1 MSVTTIIEFKL
12 SLLLMLALSMLTTIN
27 AQTISAKLNTTL
39 PASGTGVFTPFMR
52 QLKVTVDF
60 TVGSSSQSVSAT
72 SMSISNGV
80 VVTFNPTTSQPSCTA
95 LFFMK
100 TYEKTPTITVSIQS
114 GQTFN
119 LPYTVGEW
127 IEPEAMPITPIVNQI
142 STQIIG
148 GGCDYALEFT
158 PSTINASM
166 NYYGYYSVDGD
177 SSDNKATLVKRSP
190 PTYFVETTRSTSPQ
204 GGPSSNGVS
213 NLAGVRY
220 FNSALSTQCFDS
232 FTTAFG
238 AQDELY
244 GPASPDEP
252 YQFMFFQ
259 SHKKVSNFYISP
271 RESIKDAPYVIGATE
286 NTYYYSELKTNG
298 INQKYVSLTAISNP
312 NITKTFSNIVQNPI
326 VDTAFIVKLVP
337 PLSAPDPVNPYL
349 LVEHLFE
356 NGFLYIVTGTFT
368 DFTSIHHMVV
378 ASGNNVLLYDKD
390 INSASYSKRFI
401 LPYNIGAST
410 IQVYSVA
417 KDGSTKTHYNGG
429 TNITFTTA
437 IPPTQMLN
445 SATVNNRMVSV
456 STTFSNYPIGVVPIV
471 KTPVQSQLKFINGF
485 FNNDHISIFNL
496 QSSFPYGYN
505 GDRVNINHLDQFQV
519 TNDTPTMPF
528 AIVSNQAYSSVTTK
542 DQIPLLV
549 VVGQEKIQLDIL
561 NPIVQVDLTLTALL
575 VDVNDGMGVGIG
587 ETTCAITLGPFTF
600 PVISKYRRTGDVVN
614 GQYVIPFNF
623 PAIYCSSHF
632 NILCADIHGNVLDIN
647 STSQFASNY
656 FKKTTPDF
664 CSSTPSIGYVYN
676 PSGQAGKMGFTV
688 ILGAVSAPIDQLTLT
703 LYQDRENT
711 VAVRS
716 IPLTLSQSESS
727 SKGLVM
733 SPHQLFTGSDT
744 LVPVTV
750 QTTLYFGLTI
760 KRGGSSMTYNTQ
772 DIEYFNSLGNTYFQP
787 TQVKSD
793 SSINFYPPTYALLP
807 KFTLSYLNAS
817 AISVLIDTPSSSI
830 VNFTIAIN
838 DDRNPRVNRI
848 IHAMQPTTPNPVEL
862 NLNID
867 NLAPFRNAFV
877 ESACSSDHCES
888 YPYYGY
894 LSTWPVTVSP
904 PVYSSTVTVTSQPTT
919 IDVTKA
925 NRKVTL
931 VAKITTTSAL
941 LDPMPMI
948 YITEN
953 YSNDKLQ
960 CQSVYVSQVSIRGAI
975 IFTVTCDID
984 IPLNWG
990 TRGIS
995 FSVWQISYEYHTA
1008 GTFSTGPS
1016 PLTLTSSIGPNIET
1030 ATFYIGSDHI
1040 ILKGWNL
1047 FYIGTT
1053 STYTPILVANSI
1065 PLPTFYSLDG
1075 FNGEL
1080 TVPTGFNP
1088 LENFDISLNGNV
1100 INVRVLGC
1108 MRSNC
1113 SGNGQCIGGKCNG
1126 ICEHQICN
1134 CVDPWT
1140 GPSCNMNATDLSM
1153 NLALPLGDPT
1163 SYFRNYSSNN
1173 LEIPIDQDSLD
1184 TSFSMTLISVD
1195 ELRVDDSTVISYTLS
1210 KWTPLQP
1217 PPANNSTASALF
1229 KSLSIL
1235 GDLEVRVDL
1244 YTESNI
1250 IQWANESWNLPQN
1263 SFKYTVRLSNYSFE
1277 SPLNRLVFKYQVTA
1291 SSSDPSGGGGSNLH
1305 NGGSSIN
1312 DIHWIQVDK
1321 NQLSLHGRFSN
1332 RLVVDGK
1339 QISNSNAVSK
1349 DKADGV
1355 YHVAIEV
1362 PAFTTYA
1369 ELDPDFSVL
1378 LNKKE
1383 ESKDKKDYT
1392 ILIIIIVCVVV
1403 GVAIIVAILVT
1414 IAKKNTYV
1422 RTKLFRLKSIRM
1434 KSMKSE
1440 ERGDV
1445 FKN

>member
-1 MSVTTIIEFKL
+1 
-12 SLLLMLALSMLTTIN
+12 
-27 AQTISAKLNTTL
+27 
-39 PASGTGVFTPFMR
+39 
-52 QLKVTVDF
+52 
-60 TVGSSSQSVSAT
+60 
-72 SMSISNGV
+72 MSISNGV

-127 IEPEAMPITPIVNQI
+127 IEPAAMPITPIVNQI

-158 PSTINASM
+158 PSTTNESM
-166 NYYGYYSVDGD
+166 NYYGYYSVDGEYP
-177 SSDNKATLVKRSP
+177 SDYKATLVKRSP
-190 PTYFVETTRSTSPQ
+190 PTYFVETNRPTSPQ

-220 FNSALSTQCFDS
+220 FNSALSSQCFSS

-244 GPASPDEP
+244 GLASPDEP

-259 SHKKVSNFYISP
+259 SHNKVNNFYITTNSVTI
-271 RESIKDAPYVIGATE
+271 RGAPFVLGATE
-286 NTYYYSELKTNG
+286 NTYYYSDLKTNG
-298 INQKYVSLTAISNP
+298 INTKTIGLDYLLKP

-326 VDTAFIVKLVP
+326 VDTAFNVALVP
-337 PLSAPDPVNPYL
+337 LLSAQYPSPISPLL
-349 LVEHLFE
+349 LVESLFK
-356 NGFLYIVTGTFT
+356 NGFLYTLTGTFT
-368 DFTSIHHMVV
+368 DFTSIHHIVV
-378 ASGNNVLLYDKD
+378 TIGSYVVFYDKD

-401 LPYNIGAST
+401 LPNDIGANSNNNN

-417 KDGSTKTHYNGG
+417 KDGSTKIHYNGG
-429 TNITFTTA
+429 TGIIFTTA
-437 IPPTQMLN
+437 TTQVSN

-471 KTPVQSQLKFINGF
+471 KTPVQSQLKAINGF
-485 FNNDHISIFNL
+485 FNNDHVSIFNL

-505 GDRVNINHLDQFQV
+505 SNQLNINHLDQFQV

-528 AIVSNQAYSSVTTK
+528 AITNNQVYSIAPT
-542 DQIPLLV
+542 DQTDLLV
-549 VVGQEKIQLDIL
+549 AVGQEKIQLDIL
-561 NPIVQVDLTLTALL
+561 NPIVQVDFTSTALI
-575 VDVNDGMGVGIG
+575 VDVNDGTGVGIG

-614 GQYVIPFNF
+614 GHYVIPFNF

-664 CSSTPSIGYVYN
+664 CSSTPNNHLIYSGYVYN

-688 ILGAVSAPIDQLTLT
+688 ILGAVSTPIDQLTLT

-793 SSINFYPPTYALLP
+793 SSINFYPPTYAMLP

-817 AISVLIDTPSSSI
+817 TISVLMDTSSSSI
-830 VNFTIAIN
+830 VNFTIGHR
-838 DDRNPRVNRI
+838 DDRTPRVNR
-848 IHAMQPTTPNPVEL
+848 HFYAMQPTPINPVEL
-862 NLNID
+862 SVNID
-867 NLAPFRNAFV
+867 NLAPYTYAFV

-894 LSTWPVTVSP
+894 FASNTGPTQSP
-904 PVYSSTVTVTSQPTT
+904 TPSAPSPTVTVTSKPTT

-995 FSVWQISYEYHTA
+995 FSVWQISYELYTV

-1053 STYTPILVANSI
+1053 STYTPTLVANSV
-1065 PLPTFYSLDG
+1065 PLPTFNSLDG

-1088 LENFDISLNGNV
+1088 LDNFDISLNGNV
-1100 INVRVLGC
+1100 ITVQVLGC
-1108 MRSNC
+1108 MHSNC
-1113 SGNGQCIGGKCNG
+1113 SGNGQCIGDKCNG

-1134 CVDPWT
+1134 CIDPWT
-1140 GPSCNMNATDLSM
+1140 GPSCNITATDLSM

-1163 SYFRNYSSNN
+1163 SYFRNCSSNN
-1173 LEIPIDQDSLD
+1173 LEIPLGQDSLD

-1217 PPANNSTASALF
+1217 PPANNATASALF

-1235 GDLEVRVDL
+1235 GDLEVRVDM
-1244 YTESNI
+1244 YTEPNI

-1291 SSSDPSGGGGSNLH
+1291 SSSSPSGDSNLH

-1332 RLVVDGK
+1332 RLVVDGI
-1339 QISNSNAVSK
+1339 QIANSNSVSK

-1383 ESKDKKDYT
+1383 ESKEDKKDYT
-1392 ILIIIIVCVVV
+1392 TLIIIIVCVVV

-1422 RTKLFRLKSIRM
+1422 RTKLFKLKSIKM
-1434 KSMKSE
+1434 KSMK
-1440 ERGDV
+1440 
-1445 FKN
+1445 